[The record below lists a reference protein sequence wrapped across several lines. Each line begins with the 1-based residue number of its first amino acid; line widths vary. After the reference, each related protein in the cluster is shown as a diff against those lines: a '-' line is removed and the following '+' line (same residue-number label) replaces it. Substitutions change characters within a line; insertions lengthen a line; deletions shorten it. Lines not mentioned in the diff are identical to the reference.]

1 MVSFFVWRVTVQW
14 KLDITKGQGADKMFA
29 KRSFVTSRFFFIYF
43 TITVARNMVRFTEEF
58 VIKMF
63 VKSRFYCSLALF
75 LSKDC
80 PIVFGSHVLR
90 IFVVRSFPIALLFPL
105 ISKMNLS
112 FFTWR
117 EQIIIKAKGPKWNSI
132 PCSDQMISQPY
143 FISRC
148 NEPTSK
154 FSKPSVVVLYN
165 F

>member
-1 MVSFFVWRVTVQW
+1 METRYNEGPGCWQKT
-14 KLDITKGQGADKMFA
+14 FA
-29 KRSFVTSRFFFIYF
+29 KRSFVTSRFLFIYF

-75 LSKDC
+75 LNKDC

-90 IFVVRSFPIALLFPL
+90 IFVVRTFPMALLFPL

-148 NEPTSK
+148 NEATSK